1 MPRATTQVLDLPLDV
16 RPEPDDLIQAAMEWH
31 FNPDTGSPF
40 WLERAKTLHF
50 DPRSDIRTHED
61 LRLFPNVAA
70 ELRTVRAE
78 DLIPRGYGQRPDVVG
93 VFESGG
99 TTGAPKR
106 VVLLR
111 DWLRRMV
118 HWSNANL
125 DAHGFP
131 AGADWLGLV
140 PTGPH
145 IVGEYFRRSA
155 TSHGRHGFTVDLD
168 PRWVKKLISGG
179 QRVHADAYTEHL
191 IDQAAFVLRTQDIGV
206 LTITPPLLERLA
218 RRDDLAELV
227 DEKVRAIRWGGTQLD
242 PDSRYLYKTEV
253 FPKTVL
259 CGNYGSTMI
268 LGFAGERPGLPED
281 AGCVFDSYSPYVTFR
296 VVDPE
301 TLQPVAYGDRGRVLV
316 NHVSKSFFLPNN
328 LERDVATRIEPL
340 AGQVGDA
347 VADIAPVATF
357 ENETVIEGVY

>member
-31 FNPDTGSPF
+31 FNPDTGSRF
-40 WLERAKTLHF
+40 WLERAKTLPF

-78 DLIPRGYGQRPDVVG
+78 DLIPRGYGRQPDVIG

-111 DWLRRMV
+111 DWLERMV
-118 HWSNANL
+118 HWSDTNL
-125 DAHGFP
+125 DGHGFP
-131 AGADWLGLV
+131 AGANWLGLV

-145 IVGEYFRRSA
+145 IVGEFFRRSA
-155 TSHGRHGFTVDLD
+155 TSHGRHGFTIDLD

-179 QRVHADAYTEHL
+179 HSADADAYAEHL
-191 IDQAAFVLRTQDIGV
+191 IDQAAFVLHTQDIGV

-218 RRDDLAELV
+218 RRQDLAELV
-227 DEKVRAIRWGGTQLD
+227 NEKVRAIRWGGTQLD

-268 LGFAGERPGLPED
+268 LGFAGERPDLPED
-281 AGCVFDSYSPYVTFR
+281 AGCVFDSCSPYVTFS

-301 TLQPVAYGDRGRVLV
+301 TLHPVAYGDRGRVLV

-340 AGQVGDA
+340 AGHVGDA

-357 ENETVIEGVY
+357 ENEAVIEGVY